1 MTDKKW
7 YSVEDIELAKSA
19 LSEMPDLTPTRL
31 TKSDVL
37 EQLKEQIVELS
48 LKKGYSVE
56 DIRSALDSA
65 GIKTSAKSVRDV
77 LNSARKSPSRT
88 TRSRKS
94 GTEAS
99 DRPVQKSQ

>member
-7 YSVEDIELAKSA
+7 YNVEDIELAKSA

-65 GIKTSAKSVRDV
+65 GIKASARSVRDI
-77 LNSARKSPSRT
+77 LNSTKKSPSRT
-88 TRSRKS
+88 SRTRKAIKETTDKS
-94 GTEAS
+94 A
-99 DRPVQKSQ
+99 

>member
-7 YSVEDIELAKSA
+7 YSVEDIELAKAA

-48 LKKGYSVE
+48 LKKGYSIE

-65 GIKTSAKSVRDV
+65 GIKASARSVRDI
-77 LNSARKSPSRT
+77 LNSTKKSPLRTSRT
-88 TRSRKS
+88 RKAIKE
-94 GTEAS
+94 TT
-99 DRPVQKSQ
+99 DKSA

>member
-31 TKSDVL
+31 TKSAVL

-65 GIKTSAKSVRDV
+65 GIKASAKSVRDI
-77 LNSARKSPSRT
+77 LNSTKKPPSRT
-88 TRSRKS
+88 SRAKKS
-94 GTEAS
+94 DKESTE
-99 DRPVQKSQ
+99 KSV

>member
-1 MTDKKW
+1 MMDKKW

-65 GIKTSAKSVRDV
+65 GIKASARSVRDI
-77 LNSARKSPSRT
+77 LNSTKKSPSRT
-88 TRSRKS
+88 SRTRKAIKETTDKS
-94 GTEAS
+94 A
-99 DRPVQKSQ
+99 

>member
-56 DIRSALDSA
+56 D
-65 GIKTSAKSVRDV
+65 
-77 LNSARKSPSRT
+77 
-88 TRSRKS
+88 
-94 GTEAS
+94 
-99 DRPVQKSQ
+99 

>member
-56 DIRSALDSA
+56 DIRSALDTV
-65 GIKTSAKSVRDV
+65 GINASAKSVRDV
-77 LNSARKSPSRT
+77 LNSTKKSPSRT
-88 TRSRKS
+88 SRTRKAIKETTDKS
-94 GTEAS
+94 A
-99 DRPVQKSQ
+99 

>member
-1 MTDKKW
+1 MMDKKW

-65 GIKTSAKSVRDV
+65 GIKASAKSVRDI
-77 LNSARKSPSRT
+77 LNSTKKSPSRISRTRKAIKET
-88 TRSRKS
+88 TKKS
-94 GTEAS
+94 A
-99 DRPVQKSQ
+99 

>member
-7 YSVEDIELAKSA
+7 YSIEDIELAKAA

-31 TKSDVL
+31 TKSAVL

-56 DIRSALDSA
+56 EKILAFSRPINLLSNSSILALWGAPGGGRVKEKCHNSGGSLSA
-65 GIKTSAKSVRDV
+65 GGGSF
-77 LNSARKSPSRT
+77 
-88 TRSRKS
+88 
-94 GTEAS
+94 
-99 DRPVQKSQ
+99 

>member
-65 GIKTSAKSVRDV
+65 GIKASARSVRDI
-77 LNSARKSPSRT
+77 LNSTKKSPLRTSRT
-88 TRSRKS
+88 RKAIKE
-94 GTEAS
+94 TT
-99 DRPVQKSQ
+99 DKSA

>member
-1 MTDKKW
+1 MTVKKW

-65 GIKTSAKSVRDV
+65 GIKASARSVRDI
-77 LNSARKSPSRT
+77 LNSTKKSPSRT
-88 TRSRKS
+88 SRTRKAIKETTDKS
-94 GTEAS
+94 A
-99 DRPVQKSQ
+99 

>member
-65 GIKTSAKSVRDV
+65 GIKASTRSVRDI
-77 LNSARKSPSRT
+77 LNSTKKSPSRT
-88 TRSRKS
+88 SRTRKAIKETTDKS
-94 GTEAS
+94 A
-99 DRPVQKSQ
+99 

>member
-7 YSVEDIELAKSA
+7 YSIEDIELAKAA

-31 TKSDVL
+31 TKSAFL

-56 DIRSALDSA
+56 DIRSALDTA
-65 GIKTSAKSVRDV
+65 GIKASAKSVRDV
-77 LNSARKSPSRT
+77 LTSAKKSPSRKV
-88 TRSRKS
+88 RNNNS
-94 GTEAS
+94 GVQAS
-99 DRPVQKSQ
+99 DKSAQ

>member
-1 MTDKKW
+1 MTEKKW

-31 TKSDVL
+31 TKSAVL

-56 DIRSALDSA
+56 DILSALDSA
-65 GIKTSAKSVRDV
+65 GIKASAKSVRDI
-77 LNSARKSPSRT
+77 LNSTKKSPSRT
-88 TRSRKS
+88 SRTRKVIKETTEKS
-94 GTEAS
+94 A
-99 DRPVQKSQ
+99 